1 MRTRFT
7 LMFLAAVLLFAIAV
21 APAMAQDAGQICVTI
36 SSHEVCGTP
45 EQIISIIEALEGSDS
60 ASEPEPEA
68 TAEPNADE
76 PVLTVPEYS
85 ITGAVDDVDL
95 SNLLTVEDDE
105 TFTNETRYG
114 TEMIFAEPGM
124 LLVGPEFPQE
134 LIDASG
140 GAIARVDPS
149 NRFPMDNEDS
159 TRLGCGEGRIVQ
171 ISGNVMT
178 LQIEDVRI
186 ELGGAPGINWHAF
199 IRCRFSD
206 GEQDTD
212 AGGEIIATD
221 YIPNRNL
228 VSIYPVGAF
237 LSLDALGQ
245 MLDIATGEFSCGS
258 EGCGW
263 QYFFMYDTN
272 TQAYAVARYSV
283 DTGWESLD
291 SNWDVT
297 VPDAVGANLGTITV
311 SGPLS
316 GTRPRGTKSG

>member
-1 MRTRFT
+1 MKRNTVWFV
-7 LMFLAAVLLFAIAV
+7 AAVVLFAIAV
-21 APAMAQDAGQICVTI
+21 APAMAQDAGQICVTVNDM
-36 SSHEVCGTP
+36 EVCGTP
-45 EQIISIIEALEGSDS
+45 AEIVALIEVLEGSDA
-60 ASEPEPEA
+60 ASEPEA
-68 TAEPNADE
+68 TAEPGAE
-76 PVLTVPEYS
+76 ALALIVPEFS

-95 SNLLTVEDDE
+95 SNLLTVEDDA
-105 TFTNETRYG
+105 TFSNEIGFG
-114 TEMIFAEPGM
+114 TEMMFAEPGM

-171 ISGNVMT
+171 ISGNVMS
-178 LQIEDVRI
+178 LEVEDVRI

-199 IRCRFSD
+199 VRCRFSD

-245 MLDIATGEFSCGS
+245 MLDIATGEYSCGS

-263 QYFFMYDTN
+263 QYFFYYDTN
-272 TQAYAVARYSV
+272 TEAYVVARVSV
-283 DTGWESLD
+283 ETGWESLD

-297 VPDAVGANLGTITV
+297 VPDAVGANLATITV

-316 GTRPRGTKSG
+316 GTLPRGTKSG